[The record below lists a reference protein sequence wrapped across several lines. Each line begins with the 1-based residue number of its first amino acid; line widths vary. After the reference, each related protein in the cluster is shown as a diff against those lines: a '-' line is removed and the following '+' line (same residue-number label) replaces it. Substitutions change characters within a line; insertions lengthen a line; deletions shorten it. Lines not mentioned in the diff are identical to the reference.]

1 MPAVLPARPS
11 RSALST
17 VALGAVSLLLL
28 TGCFGA
34 ADSVEEAEPT
44 PVSVTEH
51 GTEPASSVENLDEPE
66 HPRGPLFEEAQ

>member
-1 MPAVLPARPS
+1 MPDVFSARPT

-34 ADSVEEAEPT
+34 TESADEAEPT